1 MPILTDSEWDEYTK
15 YLVED
20 QRVQKIYED
29 KLKKLLGDG
38 PLGDDKFAY
47 YKRGGMIDRYLNE
60 EQKKENRKY
69 SKEYML
75 AIPQISVKIGTK
87 GPIITELLKQDDLTP
102 HDYENLPPILKNLY
116 TLVKQEGTSQ
126 RGESY
131 IRDVYVKVGNK
142 GGKRKTRR
150 QRKKSRRF
158 RRSK

>member
-1 MPILTDSEWDEYTK
+1 MSILTDSEWDEYTK

-29 KLKKLLGDG
+29 KLKKLLEDD
-38 PLGDDKFAY
+38 PLGDDKFAQ
-47 YKRGGMIDRYLNE
+47 YKRGRMIDMYLNE

-75 AIPQISVKIGTK
+75 AIPEISGKIETN
-87 GPIITELLKQDDLTP
+87 GPIITELVKQDELTP
-102 HDYENLPPILKNLY
+102 DQYEMLPPILKNLY
-116 TLVKQEGTSQ
+116 TLVKQEGTQ
-126 RGESY
+126 RGENY
-131 IRDVYVKVGNK
+131 IMDVYIKVGKK